1 MMCRTIRLFWV
12 GAILSLAFGTAFSA
26 DTYQV
31 DAAHSFINFKV
42 KRAGFSYV
50 AGRFNGFTG
59 SATWDESDAGQRSL
73 EITIQTESVDTG
85 NERRDQHLKSPDFFN
100 AKQFPVMTFKST
112 KIKETKVDGYE
123 AAWEVTGDLSLHGV
137 SKPLTFVLKQIGRG
151 EDRRGNHNVGLQT
164 EFTITRSEFGMTNMV
179 QMGGD
184 EVICSVDILVK
195 RQ

>member
-1 MMCRTIRLFWV
+1 MAL
-12 GAILSLAFGTAFSA
+12 SA

-31 DAAHSFINFKV
+31 DTAHSFINFKV

-50 AGRFNGFTG
+50 NGRFNAFSG
-59 SATWDESDAGQRSL
+59 SAKWDESDAAKRSL

-100 AKQFPVMTFKST
+100 SKQFPVMTFKSSE
-112 KIKETKVDGYE
+112 IKGVQVDGYE

-137 SKPLTFVLKQIGRG
+137 SKPLAFILKQIGRG
-151 EDRRGNHNVGLQT
+151 EDRRGNYNVGLQT
-164 EFTITRSEFGMTNMV
+164 EFTITRSEFGMTNMI

-184 EVICSVDILVK
+184 EVICSVDILVR

>member
-1 MMCRTIRLFWV
+1 MICRISRL
-12 GAILSLAFGTAFSA
+12 ILIGSIFSLAVGTAFSA

-31 DAAHSFINFKV
+31 DTAHSFINFKV

-50 AGRFNGFTG
+50 VGRFNGFTG
-59 SATWDESDAGQRSL
+59 SATWDESGAGQRSL

-100 AKQFPVMTFKST
+100 AKQFPVMTFKSSNV
-112 KIKETKVDGYE
+112 KETRVDGYE

-137 SKPLTFVLKQIGRG
+137 SQPLTFVLKQIGRG
-151 EDRRGNHNVGLQT
+151 DDRRGTHNVGLQT
-164 EFTITRSEFGMTNMV
+164 EFTIKRSEFGMTNMIE
-179 QMGGD
+179 MGGD
-184 EVICSVDILVK
+184 EVSCSVDILVK

>member
-1 MMCRTIRLFWV
+1 M
-12 GAILSLAFGTAFSA
+12 GAVFSA

-31 DAAHSFINFKV
+31 DTAHSFINFKV

-50 AGRFNGFTG
+50 AGRFNGFNG
-59 SATWDESDAGQRSL
+59 SATWDESDAGRRSL

-112 KIKETKVDGYE
+112 NIKDAQVDGYE
-123 AAWEVTGDLSLHGV
+123 AAWEVTGELSLHGV
-137 SKPLTFVLKQIGRG
+137 SKPLTFVLRQIGRG
-151 EDRRGNHNVGLQT
+151 EDRRGSYNVGLQT
-164 EFTITRSEFGMTNMV
+164 DFTIKRSEFGMTNMI

-184 EVICSVDILVK
+184 EVHCSVDILVK
-195 RQ
+195 KQ